1 MKYRRFLVILA
12 LVAILAEISALAA
25 GDSAKGREIYMANC
39 TVCHNDDP
47 SKVGG
52 IGPAIKG
59 SSRAL
64 IEARVL
70 RVSYPRGYKPK
81 RTTQIMPLYYQLKPY
96 LADLAAFLKK

>member
-1 MKYRRFLVILA
+1 MNYLKFLVILA

-25 GDSAKGREIYMANC
+25 GDSAKGKEIYMANC
-39 TVCHNDDP
+39 TVCHSDDP

-70 RVSYPRGYKPK
+70 RVSYPPGYKPK
-81 RTTQIMPLYYQLKPY
+81 RATKIMPLYYQLKPN
-96 LADLAAFLKK
+96 LDDLAAFLK

>member
-1 MKYRRFLVILA
+1 MNYRKFVVILA
-12 LVAILAEISALAA
+12 LFAILAEISALAA
-25 GDSAKGREIYMANC
+25 GDSAKGKEIYMANC

-70 RVSYPRGYKPK
+70 RVSYPSGYTPK
-81 RTTQIMPLYYQLKPY
+81 RTTGIMPLYYQLKPY
-96 LADLAAFLKK
+96 IDDLAAFLK